1 MNNENLNQNHIQ
13 DDPEFKEIW
22 DLAGS
27 YKFKEAEGN
36 DQAWDKFQNAVQPKA
51 KLRVTYSRT
60 RILAYAAVIGLFVLS
75 GIVLFIFNSN
85 SKTLLLV
92 ANNTTIAGEMK
103 EIKLADGSIITMN
116 GASNVSYE
124 LTADQR
130 KIKLKGQAH
139 FEVAP
144 NKYAPFII
152 ETDKG
157 TITVLGTGFDVV
169 AYPNKELL
177 VSVNHGRVSVENGNK
192 KMILTKGMSAK
203 TNGVELTNVAM
214 DSTTVKWRGQFLTFN
229 EANIPSV
236 IETIENKYNVSL
248 NNDETLNQKKF
259 TGKFKQ
265 SATLKEILEVLN
277 VSVGKVEVM
286 NSK

>member
-36 DQAWDKFQNAVQPKA
+36 DQAWNKFQKAVQPKT
-51 KLRVTYSRT
+51 KLTVTYSRT

-75 GIVLFIFNSN
+75 GIVLFKFNSN
-85 SKTLLLV
+85 SKSLLLV

-103 EIKLADGSIITMN
+103 ELKLADGSIITMN

-130 KIKLKGQAH
+130 KIHLKGQAH

-152 ETDKG
+152 ETEKG

-169 AYPNKELL
+169 AYPNKELS
-177 VSVNHGRVSVENGNK
+177 VSVNHGKVSVENKGK
-192 KMILTKGMSAK
+192 KVILTKGMSAK
-203 TNGVELTNVAM
+203 SNGVELTNVAM
-214 DSTTVKWRGQFLTFN
+214 DSTTVQWRGQFLTFN

-236 IETIENKYNVSL
+236 VETIENKYNVSL
-248 NNDETLNQKKF
+248 NHDKTLNQKKF